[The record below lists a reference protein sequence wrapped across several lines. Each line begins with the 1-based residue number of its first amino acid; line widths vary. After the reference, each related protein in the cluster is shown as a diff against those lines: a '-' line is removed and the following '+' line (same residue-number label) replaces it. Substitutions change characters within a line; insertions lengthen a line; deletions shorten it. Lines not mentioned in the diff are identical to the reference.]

1 MNSEA
6 ASGADKG
13 ADARADMS
21 VGVWPDLPDR
31 FPAGDYELQLIDG
44 SDPQF
49 VAAVEATVA
58 PEERAETFHYFT
70 RLPLPLGPFIAADA
84 TRRVY
89 ALVGEDG
96 SPVGC
101 TSLYD
106 CEEARRRVTL
116 GFTWISPNRRG
127 SGANAALKRGMFDA
141 LSAAGVREVWFRAD
155 VLNAASRRS
164 LEKAGAQFSHIEAA
178 PRVYPDRVSASVYY
192 LKRL

>member
-6 ASGADKG
+6 SSGAG
-13 ADARADMS
+13 AAA
-21 VGVWPDLPDR
+21 WPVLPDR
-31 FPAGDYELQLIDG
+31 FPAGDYELQFIDG

-89 ALVGEDG
+89 ALVGKNS

-106 CEEARRRVTL
+106 CSEARRRVTL

-127 SGANAALKRGMFDA
+127 SGANAALKRGMFDE
-141 LSAAGVREVWFRAD
+141 LSDAGVREVWFRAD

-192 LKRL
+192 FKRL